1 MAVLTV
7 QQSSV
12 SGSNLTFGAAD
23 VLGDS
28 FLNVNE
34 KTFIIVKNTNI
45 AVRNVTI
52 NAIGKCDFGF
62 DHDVVVVIPAA
73 TGEVKIGPFM
83 QRRFNDGT
91 QKVNITYDAVTDLTI
106 AAVSM

>member
-1 MAVLTV
+1 MAILAV

-23 VLGDS
+23 VAGDS

-34 KTFIIVKNTNI
+34 KTFIIVKNTNVAI
-45 AVRNVTI
+45 RTVTI

-62 DHDVVVVIPAA
+62 DHDVAIVVPAT

-83 QRRFNDGT
+83 QRRFNDST
-91 QKVNITYDAVTDLTI
+91 QKVNITYDAVTGLTI